1 MIKLKKKQI
10 HYTQLDIGD
19 HKIILYLIYAVCS
32 QFFIIYKRIECEWI
46 IIMLSISILVMT
58 YNLYEL

>member
-32 QFFIIYKRIECEWI
+32 QFFIIYKRIECE
-46 IIMLSISILVMT
+46 
-58 YNLYEL
+58 